1 MISSEAVVLEE
12 KRFQL
17 PVNPVRSRFDVTRLI
32 GTQVPRLLQGLY
44 PDLLWRVPTRRRT
57 AYLTFDDGPTPQLT
71 GRLLDLLAQHGA
83 KATFFLIGEEAERDP
98 GLVRAMVEGGHTIGN
113 HTYTHP
119 DAWRTPRGQ
128 VLRELSRT
136 SALLEDQTQ
145 KPVRWMRPP
154 YGRFTQSMRSWA
166 LVRRQRL
173 TMWDLMPGDYLRNAT
188 ADKVEQRVLSDIR
201 PGSIIVLHDNPK
213 AEHVTPSAL
222 ARILTRLTDDG
233 WSLEA
238 L

>member
-1 MISSEAVVLEE
+1 MISSEAVLLEE

-17 PVNPVRSRFDVTRLI
+17 PLTVRRPRFDVTHLI

-44 PDLLWRVPTRRRT
+44 PDLLWRVPTRRRA

-71 GRLLDLLAQHGA
+71 GHLLDLLARHDA
-83 KATFFLIGEEAERDP
+83 KATFFLIGNQAERDP
-98 GLVRAMVEGGHTIGN
+98 GLVRAMVEGGHTVGN

-119 DAWRTPRGQ
+119 DAWRAPREH
-128 VLRELSRT
+128 VLHELGRT

-145 KPVRWMRPP
+145 TSVRWMRPP

-173 TMWDLMPGDYLRNAT
+173 TMWDLMPGDYLPNAT
-188 ADKVEQRVLSDIR
+188 ARKVEERVLGTIR

-213 AEHVTPSAL
+213 AEHVTPAAL
-222 ARILTRLTDDG
+222 ARILAHLDDHG

>member
-1 MISSEAVVLEE
+1 MISSEAVLLEE
-12 KRFQL
+12 KRFQSPL
-17 PVNPVRSRFDVTRLI
+17 NIGPPRFDITHLI

-44 PDLLWRVPTRRRT
+44 PDILWRVPTRRRA
-57 AYLTFDDGPTPQLT
+57 AYLTFDDGPTPHLT

-83 KATFFLIGEEAERDP
+83 KATFFLIGSQAERDP
-98 GLVRAMVEGGHTIGN
+98 GLVQAMVEGGHTIGN

-119 DAWRTPRGQ
+119 DAWRTPHEH
-128 VLRELSRT
+128 VLSELSRT

-145 KPVRWMRPP
+145 TSVRWMRPP

-173 TMWDLMPGDYLRNAT
+173 TMWDLMPGDYLPGST
-188 ADKVEQRVLSDIR
+188 AHKVEQRILSSIR
-201 PGSIIVLHDNPK
+201 PGSIIVLHDNAK
-213 AEHVTPSAL
+213 AERVTPAAL
-222 ARILTRLTDDG
+222 ARLLPCLTADG
-233 WSLEA
+233 WSFEA